1 MIDGLRAAFPTQC
14 AELDFE
20 SAGLKTLVRIWS
32 PGSELATPIALE
44 ANGVLAMLVY
54 LCDIAS
60 GEPGGLVAIDE
71 PENSLHPHALR
82 ELIDSA
88 QAWSEAHDV
97 TIVLA
102 THSPVLLNAINNP
115 ERVWVMRNDAGDAP
129 NPTRLDRLKNLDWL
143 RQFTLGTLYA
153 NGQIGS
159 NDDAA

>member
-1 MIDGLRAAFPTQC
+1 MIIML
-14 AELDFE
+14 
-20 SAGLKTLVRIWS
+20 S
-32 PGSELATPIALE
+32 PISGS
-44 ANGVLAMLVY
+44 
-54 LCDIAS
+54 
-60 GEPGGLVAIDE
+60 
-71 PENSLHPHALR
+71 ALR